1 MKDSRLGNN
10 ISQYA
15 SGTSCPDGR
24 ESGAPTGSIRFSF
37 VTLPAAAP
45 SREPAEDF
53 ALVVLKEL
61 NAIRAAVRTA
71 PVRHADL
78 LCGALADYVEN
89 YLAEM

>member
-15 SGTSCPDGR
+15 NGTSGPN
-24 ESGAPTGSIRFSF
+24 EEKPNVPIGSIRFSF
-37 VTLPAAAP
+37 VTLPADTP

-71 PVRHADL
+71 PVQHADL
-78 LCGALADYVEN
+78 LCGALVDYIEN
-89 YLAEM
+89 YLAEV